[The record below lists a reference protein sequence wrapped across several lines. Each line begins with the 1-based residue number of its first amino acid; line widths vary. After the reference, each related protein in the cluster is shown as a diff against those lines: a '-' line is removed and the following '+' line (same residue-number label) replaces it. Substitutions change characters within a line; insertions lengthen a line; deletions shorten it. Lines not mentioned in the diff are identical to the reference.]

1 MNRKFFEVLLPL
13 WPLYEEHI
21 IPHLVGQEYGY
32 PSLPLEDI
40 NATSIY
46 KETYNVLFK
55 REQKSRSRVGLT
67 DVAMHIFSVMKIR
80 KALLFL
86 REKDPISY
94 DWVDISDV
102 SDTGLVMQLLEF
114 CKIRYPERRLIV
126 FPMLA
131 LNHALGLAGAASG
144 GADNVNTFNHLN
156 ADSLRITWNGGS
168 VCDKGFFGIH
178 RASDIWENFDIQDQ
192 SVGLARILFEQRECL
207 ICLQELRVGTTCTNR
222 KCQHMICHVCME
234 TGVRKLDMVG
244 IEVPESTRRM
254 VEDIVPL
261 CLQNNF
267 TFEGF
272 GQGDA
277 QLSCPM
283 CRIGSFYVTGV

>member
-21 IPHLVGQEYGY
+21 IQHLVEQEYGY

-40 NATSIY
+40 NAILGDTSID

-55 REQKSRSRVGLT
+55 MRNKRVGLT

-86 REKDPISY
+86 REKDPNSY

-131 LNHALGLAGAASG
+131 LNHA
-144 GADNVNTFNHLN
+144 
-156 ADSLRITWNGGS
+156 W
-168 VCDKGFFGIH
+168 
-178 RASDIWENFDIQDQ
+178 IQ
-192 SVGLARILFEQRECL
+192 
-207 ICLQELRVGTTCTNR
+207 
-222 KCQHMICHVCME
+222 
-234 TGVRKLDMVG
+234 
-244 IEVPESTRRM
+244 
-254 VEDIVPL
+254 
-261 CLQNNF
+261 
-267 TFEGF
+267 
-272 GQGDA
+272 
-277 QLSCPM
+277 
-283 CRIGSFYVTGV
+283 